1 MKFNKYFDHTNLKPE
16 ATKDDIRT
24 YVKKQKSMILHQYVL
39 MEYIQH
45 LQRNVFPEVMLRHVL
60 LLDFR

>member
-16 ATKDDIRT
+16 ATKDD
-24 YVKKQKSMILHQYVL
+24 MHQYVL

-45 LQRNVFPEVMLRHVL
+45 LQKNVFPEVMLRHVL
-60 LLDFR
+60 LLDFRWEL

>member
-16 ATKDDIRT
+16 ATKD
-24 YVKKQKSMILHQYVL
+24 VKKQKSMILHQYVL